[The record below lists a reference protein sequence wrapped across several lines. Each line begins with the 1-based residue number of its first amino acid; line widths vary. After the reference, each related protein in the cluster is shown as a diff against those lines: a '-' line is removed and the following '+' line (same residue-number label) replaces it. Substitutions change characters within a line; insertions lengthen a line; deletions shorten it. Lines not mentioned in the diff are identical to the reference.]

1 MERSP
6 EVQVAPSKFRF
17 YNPITGRSKMLR
29 LKMRAPIGVWFYI
42 EPVVAKDGDG
52 KPIVL
57 RGSWKFR
64 GPFGTRKR
72 ADNFIKTVQGQLS
85 LISGEPCVSK
95 AFAVD
100 GDKQP

>member
-1 MERSP
+1 MGTSP
-6 EVQVAPSKFRF
+6 ELQVAPAKFRF
-17 YNPITGRSKMLR
+17 HNPITGRSRTLR
-29 LKMRAPIGVWFYI
+29 LKMRSPIGVWYYI

-72 ADNFIKTVQGQLS
+72 ADNFLKQVCGQLC
-85 LISGEPCVSK
+85 LISGEPSVSK